1 MKKPHL
7 LNFHF
12 WPFRQ
17 KPFLQISIG
26 LLLCK
31 LNSKISLSLLLF
43 FRIDKTSIPPFL
55 KLSLVYA
62 ISMIGCK
69 GCFSSEAG
77 FLVPESLAFVHHG
90 MPNVPIFN
98 FILKLLHCSYL
109 MENTSV
115 CLKLVNASSSGLA
128 FCCTV
133 SVSGLQRC

>member
-1 MKKPHL
+1 MNKPHL

-43 FRIDKTSIPPFL
+43 FRIDKTSIPHFL
-55 KLSLVYA
+55 NCLWFTQFPWLDAKVVSVL
-62 ISMIGCK
+62 K
-69 GCFSSEAG
+69 PG

-115 CLKLVNASSSGLA
+115 CLKLVNVSSSGLA

-133 SVSGLQRC
+133 SVSDLQRC